1 MPNLY
6 RIDGWVKLVSGQAVA
21 GAQVYVCAP
30 QPADTSFIPP
40 EPLASAWSD
49 PQGVSPI
56 TFPIFTDGFGH
67 YDAYLLPGVYTLVI
81 VNNGAVQA
89 VYADQSVGNIGSGG
103 APPST
108 VTSVFGRTGD
118 ILAQSGDYAAF
129 YAPFSSPAFTGVPT
143 APTAPLA
150 TNTNQI
156 ATTAFVLA
164 NAGSGSGV
172 LLETNGV
179 ANSSQTVLNLAA
191 GTNITLGNVAGTT
204 TIAASF
210 TAPVLSVFGRTG
222 AVTAQS
228 GDYGVA
234 QVTGAAPLASP
245 TFSGVPAAP
254 TASLGTNTT
263 QIATTA
269 FVLANSGAMVFIAE
283 QVLGS
288 SAATVT
294 FSSIPSTYRT
304 LKLYVTARNNNASL
318 PAGGS
323 DIYLQF
329 NGDTGANYSQL
340 TVYSGG
346 TAGGSSTY
354 NTSMAPMAQVAY
366 NGSPSNNADGNE
378 ITIPHYTNT
387 TWNKTMLCQCDR
399 LDASTQGYVLNF
411 SGTWLNTA
419 AINQIVLGI
428 VSGDSFLSGSIF
440 TLYGIS

>member
-1 MPNLY
+1 MATFY
-6 RIDGWVKLVSGQAVA
+6 RMQGWVKSVMGQAIS
-21 GAQVYVCAP
+21 GAQIFICAP
-30 QPADTSFIPP
+30 QPTDSTFIPP
-40 EPLASAWSD
+40 EPLASIFAD
-49 PQGVSPI
+49 PAGVTPVTQPLI
-56 TFPIFTDGFGH
+56 TDGFGF
-67 YDAYLLPGVYTLVI
+67 YDAYVASGIPYTI
-81 VNNGAVQA
+81 VVCYNASVQA
-89 VYADQSVGNIGSGG
+89 VYPDQVALGATIGN
-103 APPST
+103 PSL

-210 TAPVLSVFGRTG
+210 TAPVTSVFGRTG

-378 ITIPHYTNT
+378 ITIPHYSNT
-387 TWNKTMLCQCDR
+387 TWNKTMLGQSAR